1 MTYQIESEPTPQ
13 RRSVVQSIWDVGVI
27 VSLVILA
34 ISTQSG
40 NFNPANVSSALRPI
54 NVNEVVN
61 HSQNLRGRTVTIR
74 SKAVQQIGASSFTL
88 KDGLFALQE
97 PVLVVNASGVP
108 FNLPSDRNIDIQ
120 ITGQVRDL
128 SISDLERDY
137 KLDLEAEQYSDY
149 VNKPVIVAQNI
160 MLAPQP
166 NQVVQNPARYYGKTV
181 TVTGEVN
188 NITIP
193 TLMTIHKKQVLRDR
207 NLPVLL
213 TSSPKVAIN
222 TGQRVAVVGEIRPFV
237 ISEIE
242 QKYNL
247 NWNQDI
253 RRQLEAKYRNQP
265 VLVAETVY
273 P

>member
-13 RRSVVQSIWDVGVI
+13 RRSAVQSIWDVGVI

-40 NFNPANVSSALRPI
+40 NFNPANISSALRPI
-54 NVNEVVN
+54 NVNQVVN

-74 SKAVQQIGASSFTL
+74 SKAVQQMGTSSFTL
-88 KDGLFALQE
+88 KDSFFSPQE

-108 FNLPSDRNIDIQ
+108 FNLPSDRNVEIQ
-120 ITGQVRDL
+120 ITGQVRDFA
-128 SISDLERDY
+128 IADLERDY
-137 KLDLEAEQYSDY
+137 KLDLQAEQYSGY
-149 VNKPVIVAQNI
+149 VNRPVIVAQNI

-166 NQVVQNPARYYGKTV
+166 NQVMQNPARYYGKTV
-181 TVTGEVN
+181 AVTGEVN
-188 NITIP
+188 NITNPI
-193 TLMTIHKKQVLRDR
+193 LMTIHKKQVFRDR

-222 TGQRVAVVGEIRPFV
+222 KGQKVAVVGEIRPFV

-242 QKYNL
+242 QTYNL
-247 NWNQDI
+247 NWNPDVS
-253 RRQLEAKYRNQP
+253 RQLEAKYRNQP